1 MIKKFARIKTVGKK
15 LAQAKNIQTS
25 NSPHLSQ
32 RLPLL
37 TIFLKKTRFKCNKP
51 GYIYKDIYNRVK
63 LQMPV
68 LLNLVSDDE
77 RRKSMNV
84 ANFIARKRDG

>member
-32 RLPLL
+32 RFPLL

-51 GYIYKDIYNRVK
+51 GYIYKDIYNRAK
-63 LQMPV
+63 LRMPV
-68 LLNLVSDDE
+68 VLNLVSNDE
-77 RRKSMNV
+77 YEENPQMLQIS
-84 ANFIARKRDG
+84 

>member
-1 MIKKFARIKTVGKK
+1 MIKKFARIKAVGKK

-32 RLPLL
+32 RFPLL
-37 TIFLKKTRFKCNKP
+37 TIFHKKTRFKCNKP
-51 GYIYKDIYNRVK
+51 GYIYKDIHNLAK

-68 LLNLVSDDE
+68 LLNLAM
-77 RRKSMNV
+77 MNEE
-84 ANFIARKRDG
+84 NP